1 MRPEKEP
8 NGQSRSFIEEARRAQ
23 IIAAAIGTIAEVG
36 YPNASLARIART
48 AGISKGVISYHFA
61 GKDELMDQVVTNVY
75 TEITESVVPG
85 VLEQASAA
93 DMLRAHVR
101 GVAEYALA
109 NPERMTTL
117 KQIFTHARKADGS
130 PRYGAAESDA
140 LYESLE
146 GLYRGGQESGE
157 LRDFDVRVMAV
168 TQQSAID
175 TMFAYWD
182 AHPGHDLMAHA
193 RELGELLV
201 RATRADQPPLPPPS
215 PE

>member
-1 MRPEKEP
+1 MQSKNKPG
-8 NGQSRSFIEEARRAQ
+8 GQSRSFIEEARRAQ
-23 IIAAAIGTIAEVG
+23 IIAAAIEAIAEVG

-75 TEITESVVPG
+75 TEISETVLPG
-85 VLEQASAA
+85 ILEQASAA

-109 NPERMTTL
+109 NQRRMATL
-117 KQIFTHARKADGS
+117 AQIFTHARKEDGS
-130 PRYGAAESDA
+130 PRYGAAEADA
-140 LYESLE
+140 LYEALE
-146 GLYRGGQESGE
+146 GLYRSGQESGE
-157 LRDFDVRVMAV
+157 FRGFDVRVMAV

-175 TMFAYWD
+175 AMFAYWD
-182 AHPGHDLMAHA
+182 AHPGHDLLAHA

-201 RATRADQPPLPPPS
+201 RATRAD
-215 PE
+215 